1 MKNRAEYLDISEL
14 VTQAKEVHGITNPNN
29 KMTDDEIRK
38 VVRSIGEH
46 APDTIWVDGKP
57 VFGRQGI
64 GIMLTITVTEFPDF
78 YSRYGLSQ
86 FN

>member
-1 MKNRAEYLDISEL
+1 MDRISQYLTTSEAL
-14 VTQAKEVHGITNPNN
+14 NQAKKACGITKLNGEMSN
-29 KMTDDEIRK
+29 DDIRK
-38 VVRSIGEH
+38 VVRSIGER

-64 GIMLTITVTEFPDF
+64 GIMLTITVTEFPDY
-78 YSRYGLSQ
+78 YSQYGLSQ

>member
-1 MKNRAEYLDISEL
+1 MENKVKYLDTSE
-14 VTQAKEVHGITNPNN
+14 VVDQAKEVLGISKPNN
-29 KMTDDEIRK
+29 KMTDDEVRK
-38 VVRSIGEH
+38 VVRWIGESVL
-46 APDTIWVDGKP
+46 DTVWVDGKP

-64 GIMLTITVTEFPDF
+64 GIMLTITAAEFPDF

>member
-1 MKNRAEYLDISEL
+1 MENKVEYLDTGE
-14 VTQAKEVHGITNPNN
+14 VVNQAKEALGIAKPNN
-29 KMTDDEIRK
+29 KMTDDEIRS
-38 VVRSIGEH
+38 VVRSIGESVL
-46 APDTIWVDGKP
+46 DTIWVDGKP

-64 GIMLTITVTEFPDF
+64 GIMLTITAAEFPEF